1 LRVVEGGNG
10 TSAMVDIDVRVA
22 AAEAAPPSPPRT
34 RSGPIQSLDGLRA
47 FAVLIVV
54 VSHAGYG
61 ETIPG
66 GLGVTVF
73 FFLSGF
79 LITTLLV
86 DEHDR
91 HGGIN
96 IKHFYMRRGYRL
108 LPPLFI
114 LLAIA
119 YALVG
124 LGLLDGGF
132 SWLGIS
138 SQTFYF
144 ANYYE
149 IFSDHV
155 VRPNGTGILWSL
167 AVEEHFYFLYPVVM
181 FLALRFLKDRRVL
194 IAIFVALCVLALAW
208 RFYLVSQPGFEMNR
222 TYYATD
228 TRFDSLLFGC
238 ILALWRNPARLPEQP
253 VSDRRRSLTV
263 RDWAIVAGG
272 IALLLFTILYRGA
285 DFRESLRYTLQ
296 GIALMPLFYYAIRY
310 ATTGPYR
317 LLNVRWLARIGV
329 LSYGV
334 YLSHFVVLEILQT
347 NVHRSIPSPVRLAIA
362 LGIALLFA
370 SLVDRFVDPYFRR
383 RRAALH

>member
-1 LRVVEGGNG
+1 MADVDVVATEGV
-10 TSAMVDIDVRVA
+10 TSATA
-22 AAEAAPPSPPRT
+22 PRT

-47 FAVLIVV
+47 VAVLIVV

-79 LITTLLV
+79 LITTLLI

-91 HGGIN
+91 HGAIN

-119 YALVG
+119 YVLVG
-124 LGLLDGGF
+124 FGLLGGGF
-132 SWLGIS
+132 SWLGLS

-149 IFSDHV
+149 VFANHV
-155 VRPNGTGILWSL
+155 VRPDGTGILWSL

-181 FLALRFLKDRRVL
+181 FVALRFVKDRRVL
-194 IAIFVALCVLALAW
+194 VAIFATLCALALAW
-208 RFYLVSQPGFEMNR
+208 RFHLVGQPGFDMNR

-238 ILALWRNPARLPEQP
+238 ILALWRNPARLPERP
-253 VSDRRRSLTV
+253 PSAGRRSMTA
-263 RDWAIVAGG
+263 RDWAIAAGG
-272 IALLLFTILYRGA
+272 VGLLLATIVYRNP
-285 DFRESLRYTLQ
+285 DFRETLRYTLQ

-329 LSYGV
+329 LSYGI
-334 YLSHFVVLEILQT
+334 YLSHYVVLGVLDK
-347 NVHRSIPSPVRLAIA
+347 NVHRAIPSPVRLAIA
-362 LGIALLFA
+362 LAVALLFA
-370 SLVDRFVDPYFRR
+370 SLVDRLVDPYFRR